1 MSASLGISICWDEYV
16 NAPIST
22 QRDKDMLRSGW
33 RAWLIWG
40 VPWTLIIVAQFA
52 GNTVHTVLWTLG
64 FGATGIVCIA
74 NARRCGRRHCLYTGP
89 LYLLAAL
96 ASLLYGLHLL
106 PLGINDWGWIMG
118 FALAGTVL
126 FCCVMENVFGKYKSI
141 H

>member
-1 MSASLGISICWDEYV
+1 MNV
-16 NAPIST
+16 PISP

-33 RAWLIWG
+33 RAWFIWG

-52 GNTVHTVLWTLG
+52 GNTVHTILWTLG
-64 FGATGIVCIA
+64 FGATGIICIA

-106 PLGINDWGWIMG
+106 PLGINGWGWIMG
-118 FALAGTVL
+118 FALAGTFL
-126 FCCVMENVFGKYKSI
+126 FCCVIETVFGKYTSI